1 MIVAFSSSLY
11 AAACATASVIAWIIA
26 ILAGLALLGMLALA
40 LGALFD
46 LGTRLLV
53 WWWKLTGHAPANRL
67 ERILSGEDD
76 GV

>member
-1 MIVAFSSSLY
+1 MITVFSSSLY
-11 AAACATASVIAWIIA
+11 TAACVTASVIAWILA
-26 ILAGLALLGMLALA
+26 ILAGLAVLGVLALI
-40 LGALFD
+40 LGAAFD

-67 ERILSGEDD
+67 ERILLGETD